1 MVRHLLKALFLL
13 TTISLATAAPE
24 VVASDKRL
32 SIVTTT
38 TMIADLVRQV
48 GGEHVEVAALMG
60 PGVDPHLY
68 KATQGDVARLQRADL
83 VFFNGLHLEG
93 KMAEIL
99 EKLKKQRKVVA
110 VTDSVD
116 PKKLRTPAEFE
127 GNPDPHIWFDVALWS
142 EAVDSVVGALV
153 AADPAHQD
161 DYKLKSSSYKGRL
174 QELDATVRKE
184 ISSIPRDG
192 RVLITA
198 HDAFGYFG
206 RAYDIEVHGL
216 QGISTATEYGLHDV
230 TRIVNLVLS
239 RSVKAIF
246 VESSVPQKFVE
257 AIREGVRAKGRDVAI
272 GGTLYSD
279 SMGAEGTPEATYIG
293 MVEYNVK
300 TITQALR

>member
-1 MVRHLLKALFLL
+1 MLRVLVRLLIPVFTLVLP
-13 TTISLATAAPE
+13 TATAFA
-24 VVASDKRL
+24 DKKL
-32 SIVTTT
+32 SVVTTT

-48 GGEHVEVAALMG
+48 GGERVEVVALMG

-68 KATQGDVARLQRADL
+68 KATQGDVSRLQRADL

-99 EKLKKQRKVVA
+99 EKLKKQRKIVA
-110 VTDSVD
+110 VTESVD
-116 PKKLRTPAEFE
+116 PKKLRTPAEFQ

-142 EAVDSVVGALV
+142 EAVKAVEAALISVDPKDKEGYESR
-153 AADPAHQD
+153 AA
-161 DYKLKSSSYKGRL
+161 SYKKQL
-174 QELDATVRKE
+174 DDLDAFTRREVA
-184 ISSIPRDG
+184 SIPSEG

-230 TRIVNLVLS
+230 TRIVNLVLD
-239 RSVKAIF
+239 RKVKAIF

-257 AIREGVRAKGRDVAI
+257 AIREGVRAKGKDVAI

-293 MVEYNVK
+293 MVTYNVK
-300 TITQALR
+300 TIVEALK